1 MKLHAHNDL
10 AHRHHR
16 PHLLSARLDELRQ
29 LGASESVL
37 SLLINEMANRYSLDT
52 SILTNTGNLAD
63 LANSLDRKI
72 LEQRDQQLMELLQP
86 TTESS
91 VLVAGEI
98 PPHVIEELVHTSAQI
113 TQSHPLGPHGDRPPH
128 LRHFEQSLKNYRHV
142 GNPEELLDSTFTT
155 IVAHGYKTDKGVLV
169 SRHASFAAKVWPQ
182 TPLLLFLADHR
193 APHHIENLGNRTI
206 NLVIPE

>member
-1 MKLHAHNDL
+1 MSHH

-37 SLLINEMANRYSLDT
+37 SLLINEMANRYSLDI
-52 SILTNTGNLAD
+52 SALHNTGTLAD

-72 LEQRDQQLMELLQP
+72 LEQRDQQIMGLLHS

-91 VLVAGEI
+91 VLVAGEM
-98 PPHVIEELVHTSAQI
+98 PPHVVEELIHTSTTI
-113 TQSHPLGPHGDRPPH
+113 TQTHPLGPHGDRPPH
-128 LRHFEQSLKNYRHV
+128 LRHFEQSFSNYRHV
-142 GNPEELLDSTFTT
+142 GNPEEITDSTFTT
-155 IVAHGYKTDKGVLV
+155 IVAHGFKTDKGVLV

-182 TPLLLFLADHR
+182 APLLVLIADHR